1 MSLFDFGSKIHV
13 QCTNDVRGIITVWFL
28 LLSGFLLLESTK
40 LLLQCY
46 YYHVILYRIAICA
59 FYGFSFGIVVFTFWM
74 NYYLIFVIFWLI
86 TIANHQ
92 ITSVLYL
99 YCTAKGLFL
108 RFGFWDR
115 CFSCLDE
122 QCTFA
127 KEKKNLTVWI
137 LRILLLLF
145 RWTTWRILLLVY
157 KRRKI
162 SESY

>member
-1 MSLFDFGSKIHV
+1 MSLFDFGSKVHV
-13 QCTNDVRGIITVWFL
+13 QCTNGERGIITVWFL

-59 FYGFSFGIVVFTFWM
+59 FYGFSFGIVFTFWM

-127 KEKKNLTVWI
+127 KEKKNCLDVKNLTTIVSMNNVKN
-137 LRILLLLF
+137 LTTCLQKEKDFRILLL
-145 RWTTWRILLLVY
+145 
-157 KRRKI
+157 
-162 SESY
+162 

>member
-1 MSLFDFGSKIHV
+1 MDFVRTKIQMSLFDFGSKIHV

-59 FYGFSFGIVVFTFWM
+59 FYGFSFGIVFTFWM

-86 TIANHQ
+86 TIAIHQ

-115 CFSCLDE
+115 RDYFDGLNFG
-122 QCTFA
+122 TGV
-127 KEKKNLTVWI
+127 LTVWMNNV
-137 LRILLLLF
+137 LLQ
-145 RWTTWRILLLVY
+145 
-157 KRRKI
+157 RRKRI
-162 SESY
+162 